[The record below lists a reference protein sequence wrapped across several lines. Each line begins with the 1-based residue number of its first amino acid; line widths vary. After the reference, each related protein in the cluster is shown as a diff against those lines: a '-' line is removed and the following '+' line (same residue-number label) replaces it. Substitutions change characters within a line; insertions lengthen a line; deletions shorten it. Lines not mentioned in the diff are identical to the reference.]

1 MIETH
6 IKTYT
11 SLHGGYQY
19 NETYKTRV
27 YDNGSKVTTVE
38 RRTID
43 LPSEVYDKHAKMNN
57 DQKGQNIDALS

>member
-11 SLHGGYQY
+11 SLRGGSQY
-19 NETYKTRV
+19 IETYKTRV

-38 RRTID
+38 RRSID
-43 LPSEVYDKHAKMNN
+43 LPSEVYDKQAKVNAS
-57 DQKGQNIDALS
+57 QKGQNIDALS